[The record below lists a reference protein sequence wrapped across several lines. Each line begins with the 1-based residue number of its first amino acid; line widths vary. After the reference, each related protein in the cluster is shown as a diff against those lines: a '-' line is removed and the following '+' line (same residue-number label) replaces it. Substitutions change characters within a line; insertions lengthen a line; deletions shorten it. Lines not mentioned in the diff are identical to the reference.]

1 LKYPGHSGSHRR
13 PHPRRRNHLHG
24 FIHLSLLD
32 RAASLVAVA
41 FAVNRILGGAVITAG
56 PLSVEES
63 EAANE
68 NGKTKTWDLF
78 SKPF

>member
-1 LKYPGHSGSHRR
+1 
-13 PHPRRRNHLHG
+13 LHG
-24 FIHLSLLD
+24 FIHLGLLD

-41 FAVNRILGGAVITAG
+41 FAVNRILSGLAITAE
-56 PLSVEES
+56 PLSVEEL
-63 EAANE
+63 EAENE